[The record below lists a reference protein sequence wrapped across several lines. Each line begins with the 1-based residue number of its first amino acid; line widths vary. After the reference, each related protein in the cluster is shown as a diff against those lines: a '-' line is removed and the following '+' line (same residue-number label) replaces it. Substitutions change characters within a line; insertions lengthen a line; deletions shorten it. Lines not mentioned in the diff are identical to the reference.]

1 MLHKS
6 TLNNVKTNKIE
17 GLSKRRHKDGKFE
30 FHKQTIFP
38 VCILILAL
46 RLSQKQHQ
54 EITYMRNKKRNKKK
68 CMLSIVVQAE
78 WNALRVPT
86 VNDQNDPWL

>member
-17 GLSKRRHKDGKFE
+17 GLSKRRYKDGKFE

-46 RLSQKQHQ
+46 RLTVSEATSKNNIHEEQ
-54 EITYMRNKKRNKKK
+54 E
-68 CMLSIVVQAE
+68 E
-78 WNALRVPT
+78 E
-86 VNDQNDPWL
+86 